1 MKKKVILILRVVI
14 SIILLQTLFFKFTA
28 APESVFIFSA
38 LGVEPWGRWAS
49 GFAELVASI
58 FLLIPQGYTV
68 GAILS
73 IGIMIG
79 AIGSHIF
86 IIGIE
91 VHNDGGLLF
100 LLANTVFILSLIIV
114 ILEKEQII
122 KKLIN
127 IKNRF
132 TSLK

>member
-1 MKKKVILILRVVI
+1 MKNKIIFLLRVVI
-14 SIILLQTLFFKFTA
+14 AIILLQTLFFKFTA

-38 LGVEPWGRWAS
+38 LGVEPWARWAS
-49 GFAELVASI
+49 GFAELIASI
-58 FLLIPQGYTV
+58 LLLIPGSYAI

-73 IGIMIG
+73 IGIMVG
-79 AIGSHIF
+79 AIASHIF

-100 LLANTVFILSLIIV
+100 FLANTVFILSLIIV
-114 ILEKEQII
+114 IMEKEYIY
-122 KKLIN
+122 KKLKDF
-127 IKNRF
+127 KNRY